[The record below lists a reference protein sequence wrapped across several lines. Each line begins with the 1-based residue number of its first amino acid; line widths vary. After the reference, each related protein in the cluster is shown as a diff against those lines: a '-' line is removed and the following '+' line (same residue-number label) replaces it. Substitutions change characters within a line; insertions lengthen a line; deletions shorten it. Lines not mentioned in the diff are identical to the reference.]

1 MSFILE
7 ALKKSEQQR
16 LQQNTPQQEVC
27 KRTLSLCLRRSNR
40 RPYWIVAGF
49 LLLVLISGW
58 WFYRRIEPATL
69 APSPVVNGAS
79 HPSSSLNQ
87 PRPAEPTPV
96 PHDFVSAP
104 APQPGD
110 FSAEDSTP
118 IPAEGRA
125 LSTPPALVHGG
136 TPRKMMEPAERV
148 TTVVSEQPEAR
159 SQENLPLY
167 LDLSKEL
174 RDRIPRLTMSMHYH
188 SSDPGRRLVRIND
201 RLLHEGD
208 WLSSELHVVE
218 ITSTGAILDFQ
229 GKSFV
234 MRSPIR

>member
-16 LQQNTPQQEVC
+16 LQNNTPQQEVC
-27 KRTLSLCLRRSNR
+27 KRILSLSSRRSR
-40 RPYWIVAGF
+40 RWSSWLVAGI
-49 LLLVLISGW
+49 LPLVLIRGW
-58 WFYRRIEPATL
+58 WFYRGIEPAPL
-69 APSPVVNGAS
+69 APAPAVNGAS
-79 HPSSSLNQ
+79 HAPSSLNQ
-87 PRPAEPTPV
+87 PRPSEPAAV
-96 PHDFVSAP
+96 LQDFVPAP

-110 FSAEDSTP
+110 FPAEDSTP
-118 IPAEGRA
+118 IPAESRA
-125 LSTPPALVHGG
+125 LSTPPARVQGS
-136 TPRKMMEPAERV
+136 TPRKMMEPADRV
-148 TTVVSEQPEAR
+148 TSGVSEQPEAR
-159 SQENLPLY
+159 SRENLPLY
-167 LDLSKEL
+167 LDLPKEL
-174 RDRIPRLTMSMHYH
+174 RDRIPRLAMSMHYY

>member
-16 LQQNTPQQEVC
+16 LQNNTPQQEVC
-27 KRTLSLCLRRSNR
+27 NRTLSLSSRRSR
-40 RPYWIVAGF
+40 RWSYWLMAAF
-49 LLLVLISGW
+49 LPLVLISGW

-69 APSPVVNGAS
+69 APVPAVNGAS
-79 HPSSSLNQ
+79 HAPSSLNQ
-87 PRPAEPTPV
+87 PRPSEPTAV
-96 PHDFVSAP
+96 PQDFISAQ

-110 FSAEDSTP
+110 FSAEGSTA
-118 IPAEGRA
+118 IPAE
-125 LSTPPALVHGG
+125 STPPARVHSS
-136 TPRKMMEPAERV
+136 TPRKMMETAERV
-148 TTVVSEQPEAR
+148 TTVGSEQPKAR
-159 SQENLPLY
+159 SHENLPLY
-167 LDLSKEL
+167 LDLSEEL
-174 RDRIPRLTMSMHYH
+174 RDRIPRLAMSMHYH

>member
-16 LQQNTPQQEVC
+16 LQNNTPQQEVC
-27 KRTLSLCLRRSNR
+27 KRTLLLSSRRAR
-40 RPYWIVAGF
+40 RWSYWLAAGI
-49 LLLVLISGW
+49 LPLVLISGW

-69 APSPVVNGAS
+69 APAPAVNGAS
-79 HPSSSLNQ
+79 HAPSSLSQ
-87 PRPAEPTPV
+87 PRPSEQTAV
-96 PHDFVSAP
+96 PQDFVSAP
-104 APQPGD
+104 APQPED
-110 FSAEDSTP
+110 FSAENSTP
-118 IPAEGRA
+118 IPAESRE
-125 LSTPPALVHGG
+125 LSTSPARVHGG

-148 TTVVSEQPEAR
+148 TPVVSEQPEAR
-159 SQENLPLY
+159 IHENLPLY

-218 ITSTGAILDFQ
+218 ITSIGAILDFQ